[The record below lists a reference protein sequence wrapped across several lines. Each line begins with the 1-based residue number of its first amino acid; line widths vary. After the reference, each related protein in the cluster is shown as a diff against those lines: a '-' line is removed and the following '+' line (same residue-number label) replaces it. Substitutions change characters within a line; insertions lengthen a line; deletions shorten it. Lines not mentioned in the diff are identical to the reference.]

1 MTQRSKRPR
10 LGKGLASLIRN
21 SAEEQIEYQPFT
33 KSTLTKEAIT
43 FIPIE
48 EIAPNPS
55 QPRRNFDEN
64 SLAQLADSIRTF
76 GILQPVLVKRIENP
90 QDNKK
95 YQLIAG
101 ERRLR
106 AAMMAKLEQIP
117 CIIKPASRLETL
129 ELSLIENLQR
139 ADLNPIEKAMA
150 YQKLIDQFQLTQQQ
164 VADRVGLPRTT
175 IANYLRL
182 LDLCDEV
189 QSLIIDGSLSFGHGK
204 VLASLAGKTDIQKQL
219 AKKVVKEGISVRQL
233 EKLIEI
239 VQGQKQPVPQKAASA
254 PTRSRSA
261 YIINLEKQL
270 TESIGTKVSIKPGR
284 AKNTGKIIIEYY
296 DLDDFDRIL
305 SALGVQLES

>member
-21 SAEEQIEYQPFT
+21 STEEQTEYQPFT

-55 QPRRNFDEN
+55 QPRRNFDET
-64 SLAQLADSIRTF
+64 SLNQLANSIRTF
-76 GILQPVLVKRIENP
+76 GMLQPVLVKRIENP

-106 AAMMAKLEQIP
+106 AAMIAKLEQIP

-189 QSLIIDGSLSFGHGK
+189 QSLIIDGSLSFGHAK

-219 AKKVVKEGISVRQL
+219 AKKVVNE
-233 EKLIEI
+233 
-239 VQGQKQPVPQKAASA
+239 
-254 PTRSRSA
+254 
-261 YIINLEKQL
+261 
-270 TESIGTKVSIKPGR
+270 
-284 AKNTGKIIIEYY
+284 
-296 DLDDFDRIL
+296 
-305 SALGVQLES
+305 